1 MRVTALQPVNL
12 RKKAPRR
19 EEVPRFRDG
28 SAEVSRTPFQRQLVV
43 DTPAQVRVEAPL
55 ARRTPATSAGD
66 AVVFRDLGAVGA
78 VRLVVLHGTEPRV
91 PWRHADGG
99 PFGIRHRVHGSLT
112 SGSPFV
118 YQSTLSPATR
128 FASSAPDRIVFRL
141 METCGERQRYQ
152 RRPQGSGRDQRSIK
166 ATTGRGETGPAPSTG
181 PPERDLGRPRSHR
194 YCQRTERTTACFV
207 PSGSVS

>member
-78 VRLVVLHGTEPRV
+78 VRLVVMHGTEPRV

-99 PFGIRHRVHGSLT
+99 PFG
-112 SGSPFV
+112 SPFV
-118 YQSTLSPATR
+118 HQSTLSPATR
-128 FASSAPDRIVFRL
+128 SASSARIASCSSLWKRAEGGKDTNAAPRV
-141 METCGERQRYQ
+141 EAGIN
-152 RRPQGSGRDQRSIK
+152 GASK